1 MSFLGGHESK
11 KNTTWIGLTTAHSW
25 ETLVIFGVNFKELN
39 VHMNMGNVMGNV
51 DWISKNFKSE
61 GRLSIGST
69 GHKNMLISVGLSGS
83 KLEAKAGIVG
93 GAIDLG
99 KIDTYIHLKEDNG
112 TEPYHQCGLEL
123 DVMEVRFDYMST
135 SVLMGRVSHLLLKV
149 KYDFF
154 I

>member
-1 MSFLGGHESK
+1 
-11 KNTTWIGLTTAHSW
+11 
-25 ETLVIFGVNFKELN
+25 
-39 VHMNMGNVMGNV
+39 MGNVMGNV

-149 KYDFF
+149 KYDFLYKQDCKAYSPKLAAALMCC
-154 I
+154 